1 MYERFEMLL
10 EENNVTSYKVAKETG
25 VARSTLTNWKQG
37 NYTPKMEKIQKI
49 ANFFHVS
56 AEWLLGYDVPKR
68 QYDYSVEVNEDGTT
82 VTLCNVPLAQNKM
95 QHLPNFIQYAINLLD
110 TDEEL
115 LVEDKPLDKESKEK
129 IKASLETSLSTIT
142 DIYNNL

>member
-1 MYERFEMLL
+1 
-10 EENNVTSYKVAKETG
+10 
-25 VARSTLTNWKQG
+25 
-37 NYTPKMEKIQKI
+37 MEKIQKI